1 MKTFG
6 KLLVTEFKRIF
17 SNNTL
22 ISVFILSPIL
32 FGVVFANVYKKGK
45 LTELSLVVIDE
56 DHTSLSGKIIDA
68 LDDNENIKV
77 ISVQN
82 EAGNIAAEMPS
93 KEYIAVVTIPKN
105 FEANVFQKRYPELQ
119 IDLNMANMVSANMA
133 SRGIQAVLATM
144 NAGTEIES
152 LKKAGVDPAHAAQLF
167 EPFKVNYNRLY
178 NPSINYMQLMLPGI
192 LATVMQQVLLLGLA
206 VVFTRD
212 FEDGYLKKLT
222 SISRVSLYHILLKA
236 LPFII
241 LSSIMWMI
249 VGSFFPMFHT
259 GMSVFT
265 WPMFVLVSVFTFACI
280 SLGML
285 FSTLFSTQLGAT
297 QFLMVLATPSFLLSG
312 FTWPH
317 EGMPKLI
324 ADIGNTLPLTH
335 FLRGFRKLSIY
346 GGTLGDVQPQL
357 KVLWWIGA
365 GCLALMIVVLQLRIN
380 KQVKVSGLKQ

>member
-119 IDLNMANMVSANMA
+119 VELNMANMVSANMA

-144 NAGTEIES
+144 NSGTEI
-152 LKKAGVDPAHAAQLF
+152 
-167 EPFKVNYNRLY
+167 
-178 NPSINYMQLMLPGI
+178 
-192 LATVMQQVLLLGLA
+192 
-206 VVFTRD
+206 
-212 FEDGYLKKLT
+212 
-222 SISRVSLYHILLKA
+222 
-236 LPFII
+236 
-241 LSSIMWMI
+241 
-249 VGSFFPMFHT
+249 
-259 GMSVFT
+259 
-265 WPMFVLVSVFTFACI
+265 
-280 SLGML
+280 
-285 FSTLFSTQLGAT
+285 
-297 QFLMVLATPSFLLSG
+297 
-312 FTWPH
+312 
-317 EGMPKLI
+317 
-324 ADIGNTLPLTH
+324 
-335 FLRGFRKLSIY
+335 
-346 GGTLGDVQPQL
+346 
-357 KVLWWIGA
+357 
-365 GCLALMIVVLQLRIN
+365 
-380 KQVKVSGLKQ
+380 

>member
-32 FGVVFANVYKKGK
+32 FGAVFANVYKKGK
-45 LTELSLVVIDE
+45 LTELPLVVIDE

-77 ISVQN
+77 ASVRS
-82 EAGNIAAEMPS
+82 EAGNIATEMPS
-93 KEYIAVVTIPKN
+93 KEYIAVVTIPRN
-105 FEANVFQKRYPELQ
+105 FEANVYQKRYPELQ
-119 IDLNMANMVSANMA
+119 VDLNMANMVSANMA

-152 LKKAGVDPAHAAQLF
+152 LKKAGVDPAHAEQLF
-167 EPFKVNYNRLY
+167 EPFKVSYNRLY

-206 VVFTRD
+206 LVFTRD
-212 FEDGYLKKLT
+212 FEDGYFKNLV
-222 SISRVSLYHILLKA
+222 SVSRVSLYHILLKA
-236 LPFII
+236 APFII
-241 LSSIMWMI
+241 LTSIMWVV
-249 VGSFFPMFHT
+249 VGGFFPMFQT
-259 GMSVFT
+259 GMPVFT

-324 ADIGNTLPLTH
+324 VDIANTLPLTH

-346 GGTLGDVQPQL
+346 GGALSDIQPQL
-357 KVLWWIGA
+357 KVLGWMGVI
-365 GCLALMIVVLQLRIN
+365 CLVLMIVVLQLRIN
-380 KQVKVSGLKQ
+380 RQVKAKS